1 MPMKVQWI
9 SLLTYSSLHPTC
21 FKMFFARH
29 SDFPFSFKTI
39 SFEIPVAVQLGMHR
53 HFKINF

>member
-21 FKMFFARH
+21 FKMFLPGTLI
-29 SDFPFSFKTI
+29 FPFSFKTI
-39 SFEIPVAVQLGMHR
+39 SFEIPVAVQSGMHR

>member
-39 SFEIPVAVQLGMHR
+39 SFKFQEQFNRECTGTL
-53 HFKINF
+53 K